1 MPLAPD
7 LCPARTSEV
16 LIDISGN
23 ATNQDLRLDPDNLLG
38 EDSLLGAESDGEK
51 TNGQQH

>member
-1 MPLAPD
+1 
-7 LCPARTSEV
+7 V
-16 LIDISGN
+16 LLHISGN

-38 EDSLLGAESDGEK
+38 EDPLLGAESDGEK